1 LAKIVTLFRVYS
13 LAGEIMSKQKSKI
26 VFSTASGDQR
36 KQAVTSIGPRS
47 SLPPA
52 QQTIKLMRDK
62 KGRKGKV
69 VTVASGFVLTM
80 PDLEALAKTLKT
92 LCGAGGTAKNEVE
105 GQVIEVQGDHRERIA
120 EKLQSLGYKVKL
132 AGG

>member
-1 LAKIVTLFRVYS
+1 
-13 LAGEIMSKQKSKI
+13 MSKQKDRV
-26 VFSTASGDQR
+26 VFSTTAGDQR
-36 KQAVTSIGPRS
+36 KPPNTPSGRRS

-62 KGRKGKV
+62 KGRKGKM
-69 VTVASGFVLTM
+69 VTVASGFALNTA
-80 PDLEALAKTLKT
+80 DLEALAKTLKT
-92 LCGAGGTAKNEVE
+92 LCGAGGTVKQEAE

>member
-1 LAKIVTLFRVYS
+1 
-13 LAGEIMSKQKSKI
+13 MSKQKSKI
-26 VFSTASGDQR
+26 VFSTATGDQR
-36 KQAVTSIGPRS
+36 KQTVTPIGPRS

-69 VTVASGFVLTM
+69 VTVASGFTLTA
-80 PDLEALAKTLKT
+80 PDLEALAKILKT
-92 LCGAGGTAKNEVE
+92 MCGAGGTAKNEAE

>member
-1 LAKIVTLFRVYS
+1 
-13 LAGEIMSKQKSKI
+13 MSKQKDRV
-26 VFSTASGDQR
+26 VFSTAAGDQR
-36 KQAVTSIGPRS
+36 KLSNTPPGRRS

-62 KGRKGKV
+62 KGRKGKM
-69 VTVASGFVLTM
+69 VTVASGFALSA

-92 LCGAGGTAKNEVE
+92 LCGAGGTVKQEAE

-132 AGG
+132 SGG